1 MFSLFNCMI
10 YVSAGLGI
18 LTLILVLYILGLRR
32 IVRPDQVH
40 VVQRNNTSEVYGSSA
55 KDNKGNTYYEFPEWI
70 PRLGV
75 TVKKLSTS
83 IFDLD
88 LPNYDAYDKDRLPFL
103 VDIKAFFRIN
113 DFRIAAAK
121 VRDTKELESQL
132 LGIVQGAVRSL
143 LAKEDL
149 ESIMSERNKYGKQFT
164 EEVKDQLTEWGV
176 VAVKNIEL
184 MDIKDSHGSEV
195 IANIMKKKKSAIE
208 MESRTTVAKNLQQ
221 AKEAEIVANQEVAI
235 KEQDSIRQVGL
246 RTAEVQQEVGIANEK
261 ANQEVQAQVKVTAE
275 KEMEVQRVR
284 EVKSAEIAKQA
295 AEVKAAQDKEVATIN
310 AETAVVKTE
319 ADKKVAI
326 LNAEASQK
334 QTILNA
340 EAQKQQIELK
350 AEADLVTATNAAKG
364 IEAKGKAEALATE
377 LLTKAS
383 VQDQVTLAKEVGENK
398 AYQEF
403 LIAQK
408 QIEVQGQ
415 VMSEVGVAQ
424 AQNLSGADIKMFVNS
439 GSVPEAVGK
448 AAGIFNPGTAFDVAS
463 MMEAFKSTPMGAEI
477 LDKILGT
484 KDAVKTVETIKQLA
498 ETGKGAAVNE
508 SVSKKVTSKAYSAFD
523 KKD

>member
-1 MFSLFNCMI
+1 MFNLFNFAL
-10 YVSAGLGI
+10 YGAGAVGV
-18 LTLILVLYILGLRR
+18 LTVFLVLYILGLRR
-32 IVRPDQVH
+32 IVKPDQVH

-75 TVKKLSTS
+75 TVKKLSTA

-113 DFRIAAAK
+113 DFRVAASK
-121 VRDTKELESQL
+121 VSDTKELEKQL

-208 MESRTTVAKNLQQ
+208 MESRTTVANNMKQ
-221 AKEAEIVANQEVAI
+221 AKEAEIVANQEVAL
-235 KEQDSIRQVGL
+235 KEQDSLREVGL
-246 RTAEVQQEVGIANEK
+246 REAQVKQEVGIANEK
-261 ANQEVQAQVKVTAE
+261 QMQQVQEQAKVTAE

-284 EVKSAEIAKQA
+284 EVKAAEIAKQA
-295 AEVKAAQDKEVATIN
+295 AEIDANKNKEVITIN
-310 AETAVVKTE
+310 AEANVVRTE

-326 LNAEASQK
+326 LNAEANQQ

-340 EAQKQQIELK
+340 EAQKQQITLK
-350 AEADLVTATNAAKG
+350 AEADLVTATNEAKG
-364 IEAKGKAEALATE
+364 TEAKGKAQALAQE
-377 LLTKAS
+377 LAKKAS
-383 VQDQVTLAKEVGENK
+383 VQDQVTLAKEVGENQP
-398 AYQEF
+398 YQDF
-403 LIAQK
+403 LIRQK
-408 QIEVQGQ
+408 QVEVQGD
-415 VMSEVGVAQ
+415 VMKAVGVAQ
-424 AQNLSGADIKMFVNS
+424 AQNLSGADVKIFANAGTVS
-439 GSVPEAVGK
+439 EGIGK
-448 AAGIFNPGTAFDVAS
+448 AAGIFNPGTAFDIAS
-463 MMEAFKSTPMGAEI
+463 MIEAFKSTPMGAEL
-477 LDKILGT
+477 LDKFLGT
-484 KDAVKTVETIKQLA
+484 GDAVKTLETVNQVVA
-498 ETGKGAAVNE
+498 E
-508 SVSKKVTSKAYSAFD
+508 KKNKAKSILRKED
-523 KKD
+523 

>member
-1 MFSLFNCMI
+1 MTEFLF
-10 YVSAGLGI
+10 YGATGVAVVFVL
-18 LTLILVLYILGLRR
+18 LVLYVLGLRR
-32 IVRPDQVH
+32 IVKPDQVH

-88 LPNYDAYDKDRLPFL
+88 LPDYDAYDKDRLPFL

-113 DFRIAAAK
+113 DFRVAASK
-121 VRDTKELESQL
+121 VSDTKELEKQL

-149 ESIMSERNKYGKQFT
+149 ESIMSERAKYGNMFT

-208 MESRTTVAKNLQQ
+208 MESRTTVAKNMQQ
-221 AKEAEIVANQEVAI
+221 AKEAEILATQAVQL
-235 KEQDSIRQVGL
+235 KEQDAVREVGL
-246 RTAEVQQEVGIANEK
+246 RTAEVNQEVGIAEEK
-261 ANQEVQAQVKVTAE
+261 QKQEVQEQAKVTAE
-275 KEMEVQRVR
+275 KEMEVVRVR
-284 EVKSAEIAKQA
+284 EVKSAEISKQA
-295 AEVKAAQDKEVATIN
+295 AEIKANQDKEVITIN
-310 AETAVVKTE
+310 AEASVVKTE

-326 LNAEASQK
+326 LNAQANKE
-334 QTILNA
+334 QTLLNA
-340 EAQKQQIELK
+340 QATKEQITLR

-364 IEAKGKAEALATE
+364 IEAKGKAEAQATE
-377 LLTKAS
+377 LAKKAS
-383 VQDQVTLAKEVGENK
+383 VQDQVTLAEKVGENK
-398 AYQEF
+398 PYQEF

-408 QIEVQGQ
+408 QIEVQGD
-415 VMSEVGVAQ
+415 VMKAVGVAQ
-424 AQNLSGADIKMFVNS
+424 ANNLSGADIKMFVNS
-439 GSVPEAVGK
+439 GSVPEGVGK
-448 AAGIFNPGTAFDVAS
+448 AASIFNPDTALNLAS
-463 MMEAFKSTPMGAEI
+463 MLEAFKSTPMGADI
-477 LDKILGT
+477 IDKVLGT
-484 KDAVKTVETIKQLA
+484 GNVVKTVET
-498 ETGKGAAVNE
+498 VNQ
-508 SVSKKVTSKAYSAFD
+508 VAKANTLYNKSD
-523 KKD
+523 RPNKRSLNINRDNNIGE

>member
-1 MFSLFNCMI
+1 MTHLFNFAL
-10 YVSAGLGI
+10 YGAGGLGI
-18 LTLILVLYILGLRR
+18 LLVILILYILGLRR

-55 KDNKGNTYYEFPEWI
+55 KDNRGNTYYEFPEWI

-113 DFRIAAAK
+113 DFRVAASK
-121 VRDTKELESQL
+121 VSDTKELEKQL

-164 EEVKDQLTEWGV
+164 DEVKDQLTEWGV

-208 MESRTTVAKNLQQ
+208 MESRTTVANNMQK
-221 AKEAEIVANQEVAI
+221 AKEAEIIANQEVAL
-235 KEQDSIRQVGL
+235 KEQDSLREVGL
-246 RTAEVQQEVGIANEK
+246 RTAEVNQEVGIANEK
-261 ANQEVQAQVKVTAE
+261 ATQQVQEQAKVTAE

-295 AEVKAAQDKEVATIN
+295 AEIDANKNKEVVTIN
-310 AETAVVKTE
+310 AEANVVRTE

-326 LNAEASQK
+326 LNAEANQQ

-340 EAQKQQIELK
+340 EAQKQQITLK
-350 AEADLVTATNAAKG
+350 AEADLVTATNEAKG
-364 IEAKGKAEALATE
+364 TEAKGKAQALAQE
-377 LLTKAS
+377 LAKKAS
-383 VQDQVTLAKEVGENK
+383 VQDQVTLAKEVGENQP
-398 AYQEF
+398 YQDF
-403 LIAQK
+403 LIRQK
-408 QIEVQGQ
+408 QVEVQGD
-415 VMSEVGVAQ
+415 VMKAVGVAQ
-424 AQNLSGADIKMFVNS
+424 AQNLSGADVKIFANAGTVS
-439 GSVPEAVGK
+439 EGVGK
-448 AAGIFNPGTAFDVAS
+448 AAGIFNPGTAFDIAS
-463 MMEAFKSTPMGAEI
+463 MIEAFKSTPMGAEI
-477 LDKILGT
+477 LDKVLGT
-484 KDAVKTVETIKQLA
+484 GDAVKTVETISQVMTNTNKPTKA
-498 ETGKGAAVNE
+498 K
-508 SVSKKVTSKAYSAFD
+508 SVLRKED
-523 KKD
+523 